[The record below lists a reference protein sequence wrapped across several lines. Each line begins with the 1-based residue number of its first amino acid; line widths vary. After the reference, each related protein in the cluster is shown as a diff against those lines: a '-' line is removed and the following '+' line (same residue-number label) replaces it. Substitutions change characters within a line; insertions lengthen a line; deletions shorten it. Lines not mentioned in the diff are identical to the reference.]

1 MPDVDAP
8 VPAPLPAAPLRIVL
22 DTNAWLDWLV
32 FDDPALAPLKHAQA
46 AGAVTLVIDDAC
58 ARELALVLA
67 RDLGK
72 YTLTPEAR
80 AARLADG
87 RRLAQRCD
95 TPLGEDAA
103 RALPR
108 CRDRDDQKFLE
119 LAAACGADVLV
130 TQDKA
135 LLAVARR
142 KTRPAPCR
150 IVTPAAL
157 AATLADA
164 AATRVTSGT

>member
-1 MPDVDAP
+1 MRV
-8 VPAPLPAAPLRIVL
+8 VH
-22 DTNAWLDWLV
+22 DTNVWLDWLV

-58 ARELALVLA
+58 ERELAFVLA

-72 YTLTPEAR
+72 HTLDPAMREAK
-80 AARLADG
+80 LADY
-87 RRLAQRCD
+87 RRLTQRCD
-95 TPLGEDAA
+95 TPLAEDAA

-130 TQDKA
+130 TKDKA

-142 KTRPAPCR
+142 KTRPALCR
-150 IVTPAAL
+150 IVEPGQL
-157 AATLADA
+157 ISFLD
-164 AATRVTSGT
+164 RSH